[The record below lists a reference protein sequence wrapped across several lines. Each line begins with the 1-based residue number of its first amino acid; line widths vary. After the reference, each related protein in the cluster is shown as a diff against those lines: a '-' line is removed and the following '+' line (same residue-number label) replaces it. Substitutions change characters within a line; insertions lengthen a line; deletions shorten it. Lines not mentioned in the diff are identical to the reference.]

1 MMYSKKQ
8 PIQIYLTLFLTTT
21 LIGSILLYLPWT
33 GKKPI
38 SFIDA
43 MYVATSAFTVTGL
56 STVDITSQFNVLG
69 ETIIML
75 LIQIGGMG
83 IVAVSILALIISQ
96 KRISYRNNQLFKLEL
111 NIDES
116 LNVTDFSKFIFIF
129 TISFETIGALVLSTV
144 FVPQYGWSYGL
155 FISVSTSVSAL
166 NNAGF
171 SLFSDNLIAYA
182 HDPVVNLMVAM
193 LIILGGIGYIVL
205 FDIVTTH
212 QLKRLQLHT
221 KVTLFVTLILIVVGT
236 LGYFILEYAHAFKG
250 MSFSQQ
256 LLASFFQSVSTR
268 TAGFNTIDFSHL
280 APGTLM
286 LTMILMFIGAGP
298 ISAAGGIKVTTF
310 ALVILYVITSLNGH
324 RHTHLFRRSID
335 QKQIQ
340 KAVAITLTAM
350 MFVIMIIFCFSV
362 AQPNL
367 QFEAIA
373 FEVISAFGTVGLST
387 GISTEYGTV
396 AKLLIIMT
404 MIVGKVGV
412 LTLLGLLQHR
422 TRETFHYAK
431 SHLYL

>member
-144 FVPQYGWSYGL
+144 FVPEYGWSYGL
-155 FISVSTSVSAL
+155 FISVFTSVSAL

-171 SLFSDNLIAYA
+171 SLFSDNLITYA

-221 KVTLFVTLILIVVGT
+221 KVTLFVTFILIVVGT
-236 LGYFILEYAHAFKG
+236 LGYFVLEYAHAFKG

-340 KAVAITLTAM
+340 KQLR
-350 MFVIMIIFCFSV
+350 
-362 AQPNL
+362 L
-367 QFEAIA
+367 
-373 FEVISAFGTVGLST
+373 
-387 GISTEYGTV
+387 
-396 AKLLIIMT
+396 
-404 MIVGKVGV
+404 
-412 LTLLGLLQHR
+412 R
-422 TRETFHYAK
+422 
-431 SHLYL
+431 

>member
-1 MMYSKKQ
+1 MYSKKQ

-43 MYVATSAFTVTGL
+43 LYVAMSAFTVTGL

-144 FVPQYGWSYGL
+144 FVPEYGWSYGL
-155 FISVSTSVSAL
+155 FISVFTSVSAL

-221 KVTLFVTLILIVVGT
+221 KS
-236 LGYFILEYAHAFKG
+236 H
-250 MSFSQQ
+250 SFCHIYINCCWYIR
-256 LLASFFQSVSTR
+256 LLCLR
-268 TAGFNTIDFSHL
+268 I
-280 APGTLM
+280 
-286 LTMILMFIGAGP
+286 
-298 ISAAGGIKVTTF
+298 
-310 ALVILYVITSLNGH
+310 
-324 RHTHLFRRSID
+324 
-335 QKQIQ
+335 
-340 KAVAITLTAM
+340 
-350 MFVIMIIFCFSV
+350 
-362 AQPNL
+362 
-367 QFEAIA
+367 
-373 FEVISAFGTVGLST
+373 
-387 GISTEYGTV
+387 
-396 AKLLIIMT
+396 
-404 MIVGKVGV
+404 
-412 LTLLGLLQHR
+412 R
-422 TRETFHYAK
+422 TRF
-431 SHLYL
+431 